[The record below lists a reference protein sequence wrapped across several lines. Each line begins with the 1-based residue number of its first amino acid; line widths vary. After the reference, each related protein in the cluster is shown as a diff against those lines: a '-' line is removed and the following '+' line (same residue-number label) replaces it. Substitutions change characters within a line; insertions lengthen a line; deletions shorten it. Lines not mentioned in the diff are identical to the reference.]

1 MTNQK
6 YALLDVVKNK
16 DKLIPFDHL
25 DEESFN
31 PAILE
36 LIAKVKETTNGIT
49 ESKSAPSWNNIIDK
63 LDDAEENLNF
73 GWTIISHLN
82 SVKDTP
88 QLRKIVNELLPSISE
103 LYSWLGQNE
112 ELYAKY
118 KDRGLN
124 VVGVA
129 VWDKPEDTEK
139 AIKSHELP
147 WPCIVNAQTIPTD
160 LYGIQGIPCI
170 IVINSEGIIVS
181 RDKQSEALVKDVDEV
196 MAAYKPMAAVVPAA
210 EELAD
215 TVAAF

>member
-103 LYSWLGQNE
+103 L
-112 ELYAKY
+112 
-118 KDRGLN
+118 
-124 VVGVA
+124 
-129 VWDKPEDTEK
+129 
-139 AIKSHELP
+139 
-147 WPCIVNAQTIPTD
+147 
-160 LYGIQGIPCI
+160 
-170 IVINSEGIIVS
+170 
-181 RDKQSEALVKDVDEV
+181 
-196 MAAYKPMAAVVPAA
+196 
-210 EELAD
+210 
-215 TVAAF
+215 

>member
-25 DEESFN
+25 DEESFK

-49 ESKSAPSWNNIIDK
+49 ESKSAPSWNNIIDR

-88 QLRKIVNELLPSISE
+88 ELRKIVNELLPPISE

-118 KDRGLN
+118 KELRG
-124 VVGVA
+124 
-129 VWDKPEDTEK
+129 
-139 AIKSHELP
+139 
-147 WPCIVNAQTIPTD
+147 
-160 LYGIQGIPCI
+160 
-170 IVINSEGIIVS
+170 
-181 RDKQSEALVKDVDEV
+181 SEAGKQLNKTRQRILERQITGFVLSG
-196 MAAYKPMAAVVPAA
+196 A
-210 EELAD
+210 ELSKENKKKLSAINEESSQLSQEFSENLLD
-215 TVAAF
+215 CTND

>member
-25 DEESFN
+25 DEESFK

-49 ESKSAPSWNNIIDK
+49 ESKSAPSWNNIIDR

-88 QLRKIVNELLPSISE
+88 ELRKIVNELLPSISE

-118 KDRGLN
+118 KELRG
-124 VVGVA
+124 
-129 VWDKPEDTEK
+129 
-139 AIKSHELP
+139 
-147 WPCIVNAQTIPTD
+147 
-160 LYGIQGIPCI
+160 
-170 IVINSEGIIVS
+170 
-181 RDKQSEALVKDVDEV
+181 SEAGKQLNKTRQRILERQITGFVLSGAELSKEN
-196 MAAYKPMAAVVPAA
+196 KKNSVPSMKKVPSSLRNFLRIFLTAPTIFLCISPK
-210 EELAD
+210 EPNN
-215 TVAAF
+215 